1 MEEEQKKHSRS
12 CAFCL
17 YEVYLLISQKRMRI
31 AATCARVA
39 LFCGFSLPVQ
49 AVDNAVRDR
58 PLHRVYSVAIY
69 ACSVR
74 EAIQRT
80 VSLRRTG
87 VAVQH
92 GNELLAGDVYGRV
105 SAVGNALAFAQFMPF
120 SYQVAPPVVSSPA

>member
-1 MEEEQKKHSRS
+1 MCIRDRGLLAHLAETHEDCGNL
-12 CAFCL
+12 CAGCVIL
-17 YEVYLLISQKRMRI
+17 RI
-31 AATCARVA
+31 QLA
-39 LFCGFSLPVQ
+39 VQ

-105 SAVGNALAFAQFMPF
+105 RDV
-120 SYQVAPPVVSSPA
+120 YKRQV